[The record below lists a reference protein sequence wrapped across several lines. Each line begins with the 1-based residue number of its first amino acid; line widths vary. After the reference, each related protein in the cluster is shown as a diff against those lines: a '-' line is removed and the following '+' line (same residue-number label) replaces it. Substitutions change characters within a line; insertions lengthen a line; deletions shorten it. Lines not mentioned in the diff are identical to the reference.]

1 MDNEKFRHKMTYII
15 IAVAIGYILYT
26 TADIFIQLTNW
37 DREAARVRQI
47 NAGHIEQVDSCRPNS
62 FFNFK

>member
-1 MDNEKFRHKMTYII
+1 MDNEKFRRKMTYII
-15 IAVAIGYILYT
+15 MAVAIGYILYT
-26 TADIFIQLTNW
+26 TVDIFTQLTNW

-47 NAGHIEQVDSCRPNS
+47 NAMYIEQVDSCRPNS

>member
-1 MDNEKFRHKMTYII
+1 MDNEKFRHKMTYVI

-26 TADIFIQLTNW
+26 TADIFTQLTNW

-47 NAGHIEQVDSCRPNS
+47 NAGHIEQTDSCRSNS

>member
-1 MDNEKFRHKMTYII
+1 MDNEKFRRKMTYII
-15 IAVAIGYILYT
+15 MAAAIGYILYT
-26 TADIFIQLTNW
+26 TVDIFTQLTNW

-47 NAGHIEQVDSCRPNS
+47 NARHIEQVDSCRHNS

>member
-15 IAVAIGYILYT
+15 MAVAIGYILYT
-26 TADIFIQLTNW
+26 TVDIFTQLTNW

-47 NAGHIEQVDSCRPNS
+47 NAVHIEQVDSCRPNS

>member
-1 MDNEKFRHKMTYII
+1 MDNEKFRRKMTYII
-15 IAVAIGYILYT
+15 MAVAIGYILYT
-26 TADIFIQLTNW
+26 TVDIFTQLTNW

-47 NAGHIEQVDSCRPNS
+47 NARHIEQVDSCRPNS